1 MGTRANQM
9 KTHCKRLG
17 SISPSLILITALL
30 TFPGT
35 LLSQDTQPSAPAG
48 SYLVSAG
55 DLLQVS
61 VWKEE
66 YLERDVLVRPDGGI
80 SFPLAGD
87 VQAAGRPVTD
97 IRDALATQLSRF
109 IPDPVVTVS
118 IKEIRGN
125 RIYVL
130 GQVNRPGPFVMNPRV
145 DIMQALAMA
154 GGTTAFAALNDI
166 KILRRSKDSQRVI
179 DFRYGDVEKGRN
191 LEQNIILESGDII
204 VVP

>member
-1 MGTRANQM
+1 MM
-9 KTHCKRLG
+9 KHRKRWGLTSPVLIIVAGLTCTPG
-17 SISPSLILITALL
+17 SLLAQEDQASP
-30 TFPGT
+30 
-35 LLSQDTQPSAPAG
+35 PSSA
-48 SYLVSAG
+48 YLVSAG

-61 VWKEE
+61 VWKED

-87 VQAAGRPVTD
+87 VQAAGRPVTA

-125 RIYVL
+125 RVYIL
-130 GQVNRPGPFVMNPRV
+130 GQVNKPGPVVMNPRV
-145 DIMQALAMA
+145 DVMQALAMA
-154 GGTTAFAALNDI
+154 GGTTPFAALNDI
-166 KILRRSKDSQRVI
+166 KIIRRSKSGQRVI
-179 DFRYGDVEKGRN
+179 QFRYGDVEKGRN
-191 LEQNIILESGDII
+191 LEQNIVLESGDII